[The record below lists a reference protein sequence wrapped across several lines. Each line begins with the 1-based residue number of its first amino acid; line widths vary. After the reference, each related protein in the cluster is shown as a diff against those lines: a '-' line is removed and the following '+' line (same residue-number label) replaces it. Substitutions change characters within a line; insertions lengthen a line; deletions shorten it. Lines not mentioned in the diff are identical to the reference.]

1 MNEYKKALDVV
12 YGPLVDLVLKK
23 KVKKKKDIHALSMK
37 PPMGLRPDDVT
48 PEIGTRFVKMFIPL
62 AWNAV
67 KDKSM
72 KKTMK
77 SLRTLFQESKDEGAF
92 KVSKASQEK
101 KVQSPVIAAKTPSAP
116 IASTV
121 PEKQLKEMMNQGFS
135 QHSSEMWY
143 SAFEMLDPS
152 GKGSIDET
160 CLSTFFSQFG
170 EKLEQGEAEFILS
183 KLKRSRGKKVEEKD
197 EEKKKKSVVGLVD
210 FATFMNAKMKTS
222 PSVVASH
229 HQPRFGAA
237 FDLFT
242 QNGSMM
248 TSDHIQK
255 AMAILQEPV
264 TMEVRSLSL
273 SLSVYVCMHVHDFY
287 SFYSMSRK
295 RQKWQQRPRR
305 SRNL

>member
-1 MNEYKKALDVV
+1 MLYDQWDQFKQFAAYLQSIEVNEDATTADDDDEQSPEKTQPKKQRKSKRKGEVAA
-12 YGPLVDLVLKK
+12 KK

-197 EEKKKKSVVGLVD
+197 EEKKKKL
-210 FATFMNAKMKTS
+210 
-222 PSVVASH
+222 
-229 HQPRFGAA
+229 
-237 FDLFT
+237 LFYKITT
-242 QNGSMM
+242 QQQCVERSIR
-248 TSDHIQK
+248 SSIQY
-255 AMAILQEPV
+255 
-264 TMEVRSLSL
+264 THT
-273 SLSVYVCMHVHDFY
+273 Y
-287 SFYSMSRK
+287 
-295 RQKWQQRPRR
+295 
-305 SRNL
+305 